1 MIPKMGRL
9 RQNNMIGI
17 VMKHLKTAVLALS
30 LAPLA
35 TVSLPVPTAKAASTI
50 ERACVKSD
58 RRAAS
63 KPLCGCIQDVADMTL
78 SRGDQKRAAEFF
90 KEPHKAQVIRQSD
103 RSSDEKF
110 WLRYKE
116 FGQTARTYC
125 TS

>member
-1 MIPKMGRL
+1 
-9 RQNNMIGI
+9 
-17 VMKHLKTAVLALS
+17 MKHLKTAVLALS
-30 LAPLA
+30 LAPMA

-90 KEPHKAQVIRQSD
+90 KEPHKAQVIRQSS

-116 FGQTARTYC
+116 FGQNARTFC
-125 TS
+125 KS